1 VDFVAG
7 GEVCVT
13 GARFDAGDVGGWTV
27 FAEETTTQV
36 SPMNA
41 ATMTLFIL

>member
-1 VDFVAG
+1 MDFVAG

-13 GARFDAGDVGGWTV
+13 GARFDAGDVDGGTV
-27 FAEETTTQV
+27 CAEETMTQV
-36 SPMNA
+36 SQMNA